1 MEHNDGYMDLIAA
14 AYDHPDGFEVIENS
28 KHLNNRQK
36 HILLAYY
43 RDGKSY
49 AEIGKELDIV
59 GERVRQ
65 IAKHSMD
72 SVRMT
77 LYCACMTNIKRQEYQ
92 QPVLEYEGMSVRSRN
107 ALMRNKLT
115 SAAKIMEFLQKNND
129 LEPEKALMQMR
140 NVGRKSAR
148 EIYQYL
154 MQQNLFLPAVIERGK
169 KVA

>member
-1 MEHNDGYMDLIAA
+1 M
-14 AYDHPDGFEVIENS
+14 
-28 KHLNNRQK
+28 
-36 HILLAYY
+36 LAYY

-49 AEIGKELDIV
+49 AQIGEELDLV

-72 SVRMT
+72 CVRMT
-77 LYCACMTNIKRQEYQ
+77 LYCACITNIKRQEYQ

-115 SAAKIMEFLQKNND
+115 SATKIMEFLQKNND
-129 LEPEKALMQMR
+129 MEPEEALMQMR

-154 MQQNLFLPAVIERGK
+154 VQRNLFIPAVIERGK